1 MNAIELERVSKRYGS
16 RRGIDDVT
24 LEVPAGT
31 VFGFIGPNG
40 SGKSTTIR
48 VLLGLLRADAGKA
61 RILGRDA
68 FADGPAARLAIGYV
82 PGESHFY
89 DDIRVG
95 ELLHYLGKFHPG
107 DHGKRRAE
115 LIDAFA
121 IEPGARAT
129 ELSMG
134 NRRKVAIAAALQH
147 RPQLAILDE
156 PTNGLDPVMQ
166 ARLFEILADAARG
179 GTTVFF
185 SSHILS
191 EVQEVCERVAVMREG
206 RLVAV
211 DDVAALR
218 ARQLRRVTVTGATG
232 GATELPGVSQIER
245 DGESVRFLY
254 GGSMPDLLRA
264 LAAAAPSDVRIEEPS
279 LEEIFLAHYTS

>member
-16 RRGIDDVT
+16 RRGIDDVS
-24 LEVPAGT
+24 LSVPAGT

-40 SGKSTTIR
+40 AGKSTTIR
-48 VLLGLLRADAGKA
+48 VLLGLLRADAGRA
-61 RILGRDA
+61 QILGRDA
-68 FADGPAARLAIGYV
+68 FTDGPTARLAIGYV
-82 PGESHFY
+82 AGESHFY

-95 ELLHYLGKFHPG
+95 DLLEYLGGFHPG
-107 DHGKRRAE
+107 DHRTRRGE
-115 LIDAFA
+115 LIEAFA

-129 ELSMG
+129 ELSQG

-147 RPQLAILDE
+147 RPKLVILDE

-166 ARLFEILADAARG
+166 ARLFEILAKEARDG
-179 GTTVFF
+179 NTVIF
-185 SSHILS
+185 SSHVLS
-191 EVQEVCERVAVMREG
+191 EVQAVCERVGVMREG

-218 ARQLRRVTVTGATG
+218 ARQLRRVIVTGEARG
-232 GATELPGVSQIER
+232 VTELAGVSQVER
-245 DGESVRFLY
+245 EGDGIRFLY
-254 GGSMPDLLRA
+254 GGPMPELLRA
-264 LAAAAPSDVRIEEPS
+264 LAAAAPTDVRIEEPN